1 MRARFTSLIRP
12 ALLVAVLTTAACQ
25 GANDDV
31 ASSRDKPSFEGWVA
45 SLYQE
50 PGTGLYIV
58 DWDVPV
64 SDYNELRSYYDR
76 IYNGGSLTVHTENG
90 VDVIWDDTQKH
101 ELTYC
106 ISNSFGD
113 RKQQVIDAM
122 AAATDG
128 WMAAADLTYT
138 YVPAQDGSC
147 TAQNNSVLFDVNPVN
162 SGQYVARA
170 FFPNQPRD
178 QRNVLIDD
186 MAFEI
191 DDPIFTLEGVLEH
204 ELGHSLGF
212 RHEHVRADIFDIPFE
227 NWLSCV
233 LEGILDSNY
242 RPVTEYDSASV
253 MHYPQCGGTG
263 TLSITELDIAGA
275 RAIYGAPG
283 GAQPDPDPDPQPVG
297 TLVINE
303 LLTDPPVGFD
313 ANGDGVSHYGQDE
326 FIELLNVGM
335 TDLDLS
341 GATITDEWGVRA
353 TLPSGTTIAPGS
365 FLLVFGG
372 GTVVTAFPGGN
383 ALVASSKTLGMNNDG
398 DTITVTSAGGE
409 VLDSVG
415 YSAVVGA
422 RDQSLVREVE
432 GQSDSIL
439 VLHREAASTPASPGT
454 RADGS
459 ALGF

>member
-1 MRARFTSLIRP
+1 MRARFTSSIRP
-12 ALLVAVLTTAACQ
+12 ALLIAVTMTAACQ
-25 GANDDV
+25 GDDANV
-31 ASSRDKPSFEGWVA
+31 QSSRDKPSFEGWVA

-50 PGTGLYIV
+50 PTTGLYIV

-64 SDYNELRSYYDR
+64 SDYDELRSYYDR
-76 IYNGGSLTVHTENG
+76 IYNGGSLTVHQANG
-90 VDVIWDDTQKH
+90 VDVVWDEDQKH

-106 ISNSFGD
+106 VSNSFGD

-122 AAATDG
+122 AEATGG
-128 WMAAADLTYT
+128 WMAAADVTYS
-138 YVPAQDGSC
+138 YVPAQDGDC
-147 TAQNNSVLFDVNPVN
+147 TASNQNVLFDVNPVD

-191 DDPIFTLEGVLEH
+191 EDPIFTLEGVLEH

-227 NWLSCV
+227 NWLQCV
-233 LEGILDSNY
+233 LEGILDPNY

-263 TLSITELDIAGA
+263 TLTITELDIAGA
-275 RAIYGAPG
+275 RAIYGAPD
-283 GAQPDPDPDPQPVG
+283 GAGPDPDPDPEPTG

-303 LLTDPPVGFD
+303 LLTDPPAGYD

-326 FIELLNVGM
+326 FIELLNTGL
-335 TDLDLS
+335 TDLDLA
-341 GATITDEWGVRA
+341 GATISDEYGVRA
-353 TLPSGTTIAPGS
+353 TLPAGTTIPPGG

-372 GTVVTAFPGGN
+372 GAIGADFPGGSAIVTGTL
-383 ALVASSKTLGMNNDG
+383 ALNNDG
-398 DTITVTSAGGE
+398 DTITVRSAGGE
-409 VLDSVG
+409 VLDSAG
-415 YSAVVGA
+415 YSALVGA

-432 GQSDSIL
+432 GASDAIF
-439 VLHREAASTPASPGT
+439 VLHREIASAPASPGT

>member
-1 MRARFTSLIRP
+1 MRARLTSPIRP
-12 ALLVAVLTTAACQ
+12 ALLVAVLMTAACQ
-25 GANDDV
+25 GDDSNV
-31 ASSRDKPSFEGWVA
+31 QSSRDVPSFDAWVA

-50 PGTGLYIV
+50 PDTGLYIV

-76 IYNGGSLTVHTENG
+76 IYNGGSLTVHQANG
-90 VDVIWDDTQKH
+90 VDVIWDESQKH

-106 ISNSFGD
+106 VSNSFGD
-113 RKQQVIDAM
+113 RKQEVVDAM
-122 AAATDG
+122 ASATGG

-138 YVPAQDGSC
+138 YVPAEDGNC
-147 TAQNNSVLFDVNPVN
+147 TARNNRVLFDVNPVD

-170 FFPNQPRD
+170 FFPNQPRN

-186 MAFEI
+186 MAFDI
-191 DDPIFTLEGVLEH
+191 DDPIFTLNGVLEH

-227 NWLSCV
+227 NWLNCV
-233 LEGILDSNY
+233 LEGFLDPNF

-275 RAIYGAPG
+275 RAIYGAPD
-283 GAQPDPDPDPQPVG
+283 GAGPDPDPDPQPVG

-303 LLTDPPVGFD
+303 LLTDPPSGYD
-313 ANGDGVSHYGQDE
+313 ANGDGVSHYAQDE

-341 GATITDEWGVRA
+341 GATISDEFGVRA
-353 TLPSGTTIAPGS
+353 TLPAGTVIAPGS

-372 GTVVTAFPGGN
+372 GSVGADFPGGD
-383 ALVASSKTLGMNNDG
+383 ALVTGTLALNNDG
-398 DTITVTSAGGE
+398 DTITVRSAGGD
-409 VLDSVG
+409 VLDSAG
-415 YSAVVGA
+415 YSAVMGG

-432 GQSDSIL
+432 GLGSAIL
-439 VLHREAASTPASPGT
+439 VLHRELASAPASPGT

-459 ALGF
+459 ALSF

>member
-1 MRARFTSLIRP
+1 MRVRLSSSIRP

-25 GANDDV
+25 GGDDNV
-31 ASSRDKPSFEGWVA
+31 QSNRDKPSFEAWVA
-45 SLYQE
+45 SLYFE
-50 PGTGLYIV
+50 TETGQYIV

-64 SDYNELRSYYDR
+64 SRYDDLRAYYEA
-76 IYNGGSLTVHTENG
+76 IYGSGSLTVHQING
-90 VDVIWDDTQKH
+90 EDAIWDDNQKH

-106 ISNSFGD
+106 VSNSFGD
-113 RKQQVIDAM
+113 RKQAVIDAM
-122 AAATDG
+122 AFATGG
-128 WMAAADLTYT
+128 WMDAADVTYS
-138 YVPAQDGSC
+138 YVPAQDGNC
-147 TAQNNSVLFDVNPVN
+147 TAQNDNVLFDVNPVD

-170 FFPNQPRD
+170 FFPGQDRAS
-178 QRNVLIDD
+178 RNVLIDN

-191 DDPIFTLEGVLEH
+191 EDEVFTLNGVLAH

-227 NWLSCV
+227 NWLNCI

-263 TLSITELDIAGA
+263 DLTITELDIAGA
-275 RAIYGAPG
+275 RALYGAPG
-283 GAQPDPDPDPQPVG
+283 GAQPDPDPDPAPVG

-303 LLTDPPVGFD
+303 LLTDPPSGYD

-326 FIELLNVGM
+326 FIELVNVGM

-341 GATITDEWGVRA
+341 GATISDEYGVRA
-353 TLPSGTTIAPGS
+353 TLPAGTRIAPGS

-372 GTVVTAFPGGN
+372 GSIGTEFAGGN
-383 ALVASSKTLGMNNDG
+383 AIVTGTLALNNDG
-398 DTITVTSAGGE
+398 DTITVRSAGGDE
-409 VLDSVG
+409 LDSVG
-415 YSAVVGA
+415 YSAVIGA

-432 GQSDSIL
+432 GSGDAIL
-439 VLHREAASTPASPGT
+439 ILHSEMGSAAASPGT

-459 ALGF
+459 ALGL

>member
-1 MRARFTSLIRP
+1 MRACFTSSIRP
-12 ALLVAVLTTAACQ
+12 ALFVAVLTTAACQ
-25 GANDDV
+25 GDGSNV
-31 ASSRDKPSFEGWVA
+31 NSNQDKPSFDAWVA

-50 PGTGLYIV
+50 PDTGLYIV

-76 IYNGGSLTVHTENG
+76 IYNGGSLTVHQANG
-90 VDVIWDDTQKH
+90 VDVIWDENQKH

-106 ISNSFGD
+106 ISDSFGN
-113 RKQQVIDAM
+113 RKQQVVDAM

-128 WMAAADLTYT
+128 WMDAADLTYS
-138 YVPAQDGSC
+138 YVPAEDGNC
-147 TAQNNSVLFDVNPVN
+147 TAQNNNVLFDVNPVD

-186 MAFEI
+186 MAFDIE
-191 DDPIFTLEGVLEH
+191 DPIFTLEGVLEH
-204 ELGHSLGF
+204 ELGHTLGF

-233 LEGILDSNY
+233 LEGILDPNY

-275 RAIYGAPG
+275 RSIYGAPTG
-283 GAQPDPDPDPQPVG
+283 TQPDPDPDPQPVG

-303 LLTDPPVGFD
+303 LLTDPPSGYD
-313 ANGDGVSHYGQDE
+313 ANGDGVSHYAQDE

-341 GATITDEWGVRA
+341 GATISDEYGVRA
-353 TLPSGTTIAPGS
+353 TLPAGTVIAPGS

-372 GTVVTAFPGGN
+372 GAVGTDFPGGS
-383 ALVASSKTLGMNNDG
+383 ALVVGTLALNNDG
-398 DTITVTSAGGE
+398 DTITVHSAGGD

-415 YSAVVGA
+415 YSAVMGA

-432 GQSDSIL
+432 GRSDAIL
-439 VLHREAASTPASPGT
+439 VLHRELASQAASPGT

-459 ALGF
+459 ALSF